1 MNFAAR
7 YREEAPV
14 NVALAGLFLLTL
26 AVVLTLKFQQ
36 SGPGIGGALPWLL
49 MLLALLA
56 LGTAVVLLRDGRPAV
71 RLGLDGIRDRR
82 WSAKPIPWANI
93 AEFDVVR
100 WCGMPAVQL
109 RLEKPALNPPARFL
123 PQFLRA
129 NNLVEPDA
137 VLLLV
142 PGLDCTAEELC
153 ERIMTIGTAALTAA
167 EEAQAWASAGA
178 YAAPPQG

>member
-14 NVALAGLFLLTL
+14 QVALAGLGLLAL
-26 AVVLTLKFQQ
+26 AVVLTLRFQQ
-36 SGPGIGGALPWLL
+36 SSPGVGGALPWLL
-49 MLLALLA
+49 MLVALLA
-56 LGTAVVLLRDGRPAV
+56 LGLSVMLLRDSRPAV

-82 WSAKPIPWANI
+82 WSAKPIAWANI
-93 AEFDVVR
+93 TEFDVVR

-109 RLEKPALNPPARFL
+109 RLEKPALNPPDRFW

-129 NNLVEPDA
+129 NNLVAHDV

-142 PGLDCTAEELC
+142 PGLDCTAEGLC
-153 ERIMTIGTAALTAA
+153 EKIMAIGTAALTAA
-167 EEAQAWASAGA
+167 EEAEAWANAGA